1 MKQFKTNEWQ
11 ESNKLHLD
19 KYYTP
24 KDICKYVVDKTK
36 EICVEICEFIEPSA
50 GKGNFL
56 DYLPKGTL
64 AYDIEPE
71 DSRITEQD
79 YLALDIKYKKGRC
92 VVGNPPYGRSLN
104 LARAFC
110 NKSFEIAD
118 YVSFILPISQLN
130 NDNSIY
136 KFDLIYSEN
145 LGRIKFTDREVP
157 VCLNIYKRPK
167 FGLNKRK
174 SYKDSIIEIKE
185 VTKQRQEHRRTY
197 IGDFKYDVGICAW
210 GAAIGKEVYDEDEYA
225 RSFWICIKDRDNVQY
240 YKDLILNADWQSI
253 YHMTGTPV
261 IAQWQVY
268 KYVEDNKILG
278 VK

>member
-1 MKQFKTNEWQ
+1 MKQFKTNKWH

-36 EICVEICEFIEPSA
+36 EICVEISEFIEPSA

-56 DYLPKGTL
+56 DYLPEGTL

-71 DSRITEQD
+71 DRRIIEQD

-130 NDNSIY
+130 NANSIY

-174 SYKDSIIEIKE
+174 TYKDSIIKIVEVRRSNLKDIKPL
-185 VTKQRQEHRRTY
+185 K
-197 IGDFKYDVGICAW
+197 DFISDFGICAW
-210 GAAIGKEVYDEDEYA
+210 GSSVGKETFKKNTYA
-225 RSFWICIKDRDNVQY
+225 KELWIYIKDRDNLQY
-240 YKDLILNADWQSI
+240 YKELILNADWKSI
-253 YHMTGTPV
+253 YPMTKMPNIV
-261 IAQWQVY
+261 QWQVY
-268 KYVEDNKILG
+268 KYVEEHKL
-278 VK
+278 